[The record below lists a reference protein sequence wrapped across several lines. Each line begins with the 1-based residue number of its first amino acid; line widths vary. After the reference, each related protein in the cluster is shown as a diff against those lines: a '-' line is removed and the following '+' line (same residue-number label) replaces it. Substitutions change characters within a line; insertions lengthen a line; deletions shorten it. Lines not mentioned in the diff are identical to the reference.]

1 MKKLVLWIIIGV
13 MIFLTACGSKE
24 TPTPEPSPTT
34 APTEVPP
41 TAKVAPTDTPPPP
54 TEAPTPTVETG
65 AVTSLDGVQ
74 QATIQ
79 IEAQGTFVDPAGE
92 QTSVAGRGSGFIIDP
107 SGIAVTNNHVVVGAA
122 LLKVWIG
129 GESQTYNAKILGVS
143 ECSDLAVIDLEGDD
157 FPYLAWYEGD
167 INPGL
172 DVYAAGFPLGEPEY
186 TLTRGIVSKA
196 QTRGETNWASVD
208 AVLQHDATIN
218 PGNSGGPLVTADGQV
233 AGVNYRSR
241 PEANQYFA
249 IAPAEA
255 LPIIEKLRAGQNVDA
270 IGVNAEAVTYESGL
284 SGIWAASVQSGS
296 PADQAGLKSGDI
308 IVELEGLELASEGTL
323 ETYCDILRTH
333 NPAEDTLNIRVVR
346 FATQEVWEGQLN
358 GRELALSFSF
368 AQEASDDLEAA
379 EEGETYTNYVR
390 VEDDYGAIKME
401 VPEEWDDVDGSPWTN
416 DDGEVTGSKLTA
428 SPSGEG
434 DNPFVYFG
442 AMPLSETFDPDELL
456 DTADFSDLCEE
467 YGGRSDYEDQLYTGK
482 YDYYT
487 SCGDADSV
495 IFVVVAAPEDQA
507 YLTLV
512 MIQAISKADLEAADH
527 IFDTF
532 EVIDELPGEGTGE
545 GATDEGGATLEIT
558 NEADETIAAV
568 YISPSDSDSWG
579 EDWLE
584 GAVINPGETYM
595 ISGIPSGVYDIRP
608 TNDADEG
615 LGTLYSVELT
625 DEHTWTVQGMA
636 SLPDN
641 AEVRFSDDFSDNR
654 NNWGAA
660 GEGEYADY
668 IPPTDGE
675 FCILIKDTQRLVWE
689 WYEPFR
695 TDEFFAEVKCTL
707 DNTDGDCGLGFG
719 PDGDNLYWF
728 NVHPALQE
736 FSLQLLQDDA
746 WQDDLVE
753 RTTSNYISPDGVN
766 YLALGRV
773 DNIVSVYVNGTLIGR
788 VENDLFP
795 TGRVG
800 IGGATYD
807 DPNIT
812 VCLDDLTVWQLE

>member
-1 MKKLVLWIIIGV
+1 MKKLVLWILIGIMV
-13 MIFLTACGSKE
+13 FATACGSKE

-34 APTEVPP
+34 APTEALP
-41 TAKVAPTDTPPPP
+41 TATIAPPETPSSPTDTPLPPVG
-54 TEAPTPTVETG
+54 AG
-65 AVTSLDGVQ
+65 AVTSLEGVQ

-92 QTSVAGRGSGFIIDP
+92 QTSGAGRGSGFIIDP
-107 SGIAVTNNHVVVGAA
+107 SGIAVTNNHVVAGAA

-143 ECSDLAVIDLEGDD
+143 ECSDLAVIDIEGDD
-157 FPYLAWYEGD
+157 FPYLEWYEGD

-186 TLTRGIVSKA
+186 TLTRGIISKA
-196 QTRGETNWASVD
+196 QTKGETNWASVD
-208 AVLQHDATIN
+208 AVVQHDATIN
-218 PGNSGGPLVTADGQV
+218 PGNSGGPLVTAEGQV
-233 AGVNYRSR
+233 VGVNYRSR

-255 LPIIEKLRAGQNVDA
+255 LPIIERLREGQNVDS
-270 IGVNAEAVTYESGL
+270 IGVNGEAVTYESGL

-296 PADQAGLKSGDI
+296 PADRAGLKGGDI
-308 IVELEGLELASEGTL
+308 IVELEGLEIASDGTM
-323 ETYCDILRTH
+323 ETYCDIIRTH
-333 NPAEDTLNIRVVR
+333 NTAEDTLSVRVVR
-346 FATQEVWEGQLN
+346 FATEEVLEGQLN

-368 AQEASDDLEAA
+368 AQEGGDDIEVA
-379 EEGETYTNYVR
+379 EEGETYANYVR

-401 VPEEWDDVDGSPWTN
+401 VPAEWDDVDGSPWTN
-416 DDGEVTGSKLTA
+416 DGGEILGSKLTA

-434 DNPFVYFG
+434 ENPFVYFG
-442 AMPLSETFDPDELL
+442 AMPLSEAFDPDELL
-456 DTADFSDLCEE
+456 DSADFGDMCEE

-487 SCGDADSV
+487 GCGDTDSV
-495 IFVVVAAPEDQA
+495 VFVVVAAPDDQA

-532 EVIDELPGEGTGE
+532 EVIDELPGKSTS
-545 GATDEGGATLEIT
+545 LEIT
-558 NEADETIAAV
+558 NESDEVIAAV

-579 EDWLE
+579 ENWLE
-584 GAVINPGETYM
+584 GVVIGPGDTYT
-595 ISGIPSGVYDIRP
+595 INGIPSGVYDIRP
-608 TNDADEG
+608 ANEEDEG

-625 DEHTWTVQGMA
+625 DESTWAVQGMA
-636 SLPDN
+636 GLPDN
-641 AEVRFSDDFSDNR
+641 AQVRFSDDFSDNR
-654 NNWGAA
+654 NKWGAA
-660 GEGEYADY
+660 GELDYAHY

-675 FCILIKDTQRLVWE
+675 FCILVKDEQRLVWE

-707 DNTDGDCGLGFG
+707 DNVNGDCGLGFG

-728 NVHPALQE
+728 NVHPMNQM
-736 FSLQLLQDDA
+736 FSLQLLQDNA
-746 WQDDLVE
+746 WQDDLIE
-753 RTTSNYISPDGVN
+753 RTSSHYISPDGVN

-773 DNIVSVYVNGTLIGR
+773 DNVVSVYVNGTLIGR

-807 DPNIT
+807 EANVM
-812 VCLDDLTVWQLE
+812 VCLDDLMVWQLQ